1 MSTIKSSAEN
11 LTLNADGANN
21 DIIFQSNGTTKVTL
35 DGQNTRL
42 GIGTATPL
50 SSLHIQSNASSGVS
64 APSNALLC
72 IENNTGVGIGL
83 LSNNDRQQNINF
95 GDPEDND
102 VGKINY
108 GHDTNQMSFD
118 VNATERMRITANGV
132 TFNGDTA
139 AANALD
145 DYEEGTWTPANQWI
159 TITNNATAKYIKIG
173 NMVTCWGNI
182 TFDTTPSDVS
192 QTGGKIQ
199 GLPYTPSGMGDF
211 PWYADWFT
219 NPTTGGVRV
228 NTQFNF
234 ICENSAT
241 LIIRDRPGSRVAQR
255 QQVSSNFMTF
265 VVQFTTT

>member
-21 DIIFQSNGTTKVTL
+21 DIIFQSNGSNVATL
-35 DGQNTRL
+35 DQAGLLTATTFAGSGASLTALNATNLASGTVPTARL
-42 GIGTATPL
+42 GSGTA
-50 SSLHIQSNASSGVS
+50 SSSTFLRGDSTYAAAGATGLDDVSGVARATS
-64 APSNALLC
+64 
-72 IENNTGVGIGL
+72 GL
-83 LSNNDRQQNINF
+83 LF
-95 GDPEDND
+95 G
-102 VGKINY
+102 
-108 GHDTNQMSFD
+108 S
-118 VNATERMRITANGV
+118 
-132 TFNGDTA
+132 DTA
-139 AANALD
+139 AVNKLN
-145 DYEEGTWTPANQWI
+145 DYEEGSWTPANQWI

-182 TFDTTPSDVS
+182 TFATTPSDVS

-199 GLPYTPSGMGDF
+199 GLPFTPSGMGDF

-241 LIIRDRPGSRVAQR
+241 LIIYDRPGSRVAQR